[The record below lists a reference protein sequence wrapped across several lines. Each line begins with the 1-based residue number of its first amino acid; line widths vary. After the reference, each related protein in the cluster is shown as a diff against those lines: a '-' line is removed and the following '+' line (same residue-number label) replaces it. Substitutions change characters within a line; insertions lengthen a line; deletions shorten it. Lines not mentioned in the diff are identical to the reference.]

1 MGRPWS
7 NEAFITAVR
16 SGSKL
21 KQQGGNGR
29 RPLGG
34 RAHRHTPESAVQ
46 QASFPL
52 IFLPLPVDFLP
63 LLHLCTP
70 TPELTVHTSCAPVPR
85 AGCCIW
91 RGCEWRGGLARE
103 EAGRAQTGP
112 PAHATPHSTA
122 SAVSLSVPPLCLW
135 PCRPPPGV
143 RRTWRP
149 FPGSGGSLPS
159 GQGSGSRLSVHH
171 DVMHCLG
178 TYPKSFWELIYN

>member
-21 KQQGGNGR
+21 KQEGGNGR

-34 RAHRHTPESAVQ
+34 RAHRHAPESAVQ

-70 TPELTVHTSCAPVPR
+70 TPELTVHTSSALGPR
-85 AGCCIW
+85 AGAASEGAVSGGVDW
-91 RGCEWRGGLARE
+91 RGKKQEEHRRGLLPSPLHTLLPAQWVYLFPPCVSGPVVLHQGSEGRGVPSLA
-103 EAGRAQTGP
+103 AVGP
-112 PAHATPHSTA
+112 CPRVRGQAVGFHSTMMWCI
-122 SAVSLSVPPLCLW
+122 VLVPT
-135 PCRPPPGV
+135 RN
-143 RRTWRP
+143 P
-149 FPGSGGSLPS
+149 FWS
-159 GQGSGSRLSVHH
+159 
-171 DVMHCLG
+171 
-178 TYPKSFWELIYN
+178 